1 MKHLNKAAFAATT
14 ILALTPLTAIA
25 DGGFYVGGSL
35 GSASLTD
42 DFSGFAV
49 DADSTSFRLIAGWQF
64 NEFFSLEGGYHNF
77 GDFDQTFDVGGTPV
91 DVSLKADGFTLGGTG
106 SIPLGEKFALFGRT
120 GAFFW
125 DGDADINNV
134 SQATPEDTNLY
145 YGAGGKFAF
154 SDSFSLVGDWTR
166 YELEDTESDVISL
179 GFTYRF

>member
-14 ILALTPLTAIA
+14 ILALTPLTAFA

-35 GSASLTD
+35 GSASLTE

-49 DADSTSFRLIAGWQF
+49 DTDSTSFRLIAGWQF
-64 NEFFSLEGGYHNF
+64 NDYFSLEGGYHNF

-91 DVSLKADGFTLGGTG
+91 EVSLKADGFTLGGTG
-106 SIPLGEKFALFGRT
+106 NIPLGEKFALFGRA

-145 YGAGGKFAF
+145 YGAGGKFAL
-154 SDSFSLVGDWTR
+154 SDRFSLVGDWTR
-166 YELEDTESDVISL
+166 YELEDVESDVISL